1 MPLGLGT
8 GPLGGLFEGV
18 SAHEAEDTVEAAWR
32 LGVRFFDTA
41 PLYGSG
47 LAEERLGRALA
58 RRPREQYTLS
68 TKVGRVLRP
77 GPAPPEFRGA
87 PPLQAVFDYSTDGI
101 RRSLAASL
109 ERLLLDYVDLAL
121 LHDPEEH
128 MEEAR
133 RAVET
138 VRELAPRAG
147 VGTNVV
153 QTGIS
158 FVERG
163 DADVVLLAGRWTLLD
178 RSAADEL
185 LPLCAERGVDFVA
198 AGVFNSGVLA
208 GGAMFD
214 YRVATPAVPR
224 AEEEARG
231 DLRPPRRP
239 SRRCGDSV
247 PAPASCRDLDP
258 RGRPDAGG
266 DLRGHPP
273 PRLPRA
279 RRAVVGAP
287 VDHVAVCGERT
298 LAALSPEQ
306 GRAVYVS
313 AAPATHRSPGTGL
326 LCGPR
331 GVLLAAGPTPR
342 RP

>member
-1 MPLGLGT
+1 MRSSSGVALGLGT
-8 GPLGGLFEGV
+8 GPLGGLFEDV

-58 RRPREQYTLS
+58 RRPREEYTIS

-87 PPLQAVFDYSTDGI
+87 PPLEAVFDYSTDGI

-109 ERLLLDYVDLAL
+109 ERLVLDSVDLAL

-138 VRELAPRAG
+138 VRELAPRVG

-153 QTGIS
+153 QTGIT

-214 YRVATPAVPR
+214 YRVATPAVLER
-224 AEEEARG
+224 RRKLEETCARH
-231 DLRPPRRP
+231 D
-239 SRRCGDSV
+239 V
-247 PAPASCRDLDP
+247 PLAAAAIQFPLQHPAVTSIL
-258 RGRPDAGG
+258 
-266 DLRGHPP
+266 
-273 PRLPRA
+273 
-279 RRAVVGAP
+279 VGARTPEEISEDIRLLDYP
-287 VDHVAVCGERT
+287 VPEE
-298 LAALSPEQ
+298 LWSELLSI
-306 GRAVYVS
+306 
-313 AAPATHRSPGTGL
+313 T
-326 LCGPR
+326 
-331 GVLLAAGPTPR
+331 
-342 RP
+342 

>member
-1 MPLGLGT
+1 M
-8 GPLGGLFEGV
+8 E
-18 SAHEAEDTVEAAWR
+18 
-32 LGVRFFDTA
+32 
-41 PLYGSG
+41 
-47 LAEERLGRALA
+47 A
-58 RRPREQYTLS
+58 RRPLLRHGSALRVGARGGAARTCPRPPATRGVHGLDQGRACASTRE
-68 TKVGRVLRP
+68 RRLRSSAARRRSRP
-77 GPAPPEFRGA
+77 
-87 PPLQAVFDYSTDGI
+87 VFDYSADGI

-109 ERLLLDYVDLAL
+109 ERLGLDAVDLAL

-138 VRELAPRAG
+138 VRELAPRVG

-153 QTGIS
+153 QTGIT

-214 YRVATPAVPR
+214 YRLATPAVLER
-224 AEEEARG
+224 RRKLEEACARH
-231 DLRPPRRP
+231 DVPLAAAAIQFPLRHPAVTSILVGARTPEEISEDIRLLDYPVPEELWSELRRSRSHPRRP
-239 SRRCGDSV
+239 RRRE
-247 PAPASCRDLDP
+247 A
-258 RGRPDAGG
+258 
-266 DLRGHPP
+266 H
-273 PRLPRA
+273 
-279 RRAVVGAP
+279 
-287 VDHVAVCGERT
+287 
-298 LAALSPEQ
+298 
-306 GRAVYVS
+306 
-313 AAPATHRSPGTGL
+313 
-326 LCGPR
+326 
-331 GVLLAAGPTPR
+331 PR